1 MSRLRGAALL
11 GASVAVAGGL
21 AYAVWNYFSSAEE
34 EKERQT
40 PPEEA
45 RKEEDVGAERRE
57 ETPQIDDG
65 GSDEEELVEECV
77 LVEATAPPT
86 VAQSSP
92 AGSAA
97 GQVLVLGLDGAG
109 KTSLL
114 QCLSTGCPGVDVEP
128 TRGFNAVSVNREEL
142 SMHFLEI
149 GGSEELRQYWPRYMS
164 NALLLVFVVDAADSS
179 RFSVAR
185 SRLHELMAANA
196 RLPLMVLANK
206 QDLPSACSITDLHE
220 ALSLFEVGDRKLFLI
235 GTHAKTGAA
244 ELSSGVQDARELI
257 MQMVCD
263 RK

>member
-11 GASVAVAGGL
+11 GAALAGGL
-21 AYAVWNYFSSAEE
+21 AYAAWNYFSSAEE
-34 EKERQT
+34 EKERET
-40 PPEEA
+40 PPEEE
-45 RKEEDVGAERRE
+45 REKEDVGAERRE
-57 ETPQIDDG
+57 ETPQIDD
-65 GSDEEELVEECV
+65 EERVEETV

-86 VAQSSP
+86 VVQSSP
-92 AGSAA
+92 AASAP

-128 TRGFNAVSVNREEL
+128 TKGFNAVSVTREEL
-142 SMHFLEI
+142 SLHFLEI
-149 GGSEELRQYWPRYMS
+149 GGSEELRQYWPRYMG
-164 NALLLVFVVDAADSS
+164 NALLLVFVVDSADSA

-185 SRLHELMAANA
+185 RHLHEMMAADA

-206 QDLPSACSITDLHE
+206 QDLPGACCITDLYE
-220 ALSLFEVGDRKLFLI
+220 ALSLLEVGDRKLFLI
-235 GTHAKTGAA
+235 GTHAKAGAA
-244 ELSSGVQDARELI
+244 ELSSGVQDAKELI